1 MILLYLLVPAAYLV
15 AALPEWRRLAEPAA
29 PQPRGFGTLSR
40 WMPAIA
46 LIGHAALLTGTVFT
60 RAGLDLSLVNA
71 TSAVAG
77 LAALFAWGV
86 GLGGALP
93 GVSAVTLPVAAVAA
107 PLPGLLP
114 NPHPSS
120 FADEPLAAL
129 HIAFALI
136 AYALFIFAALQA
148 LVLLGLE
155 RRLHRGLPDPRAGAL
170 PLLTLERFLFRLLD
184 VGFALLTITMASGAI
199 FSEEVFGKPFRF
211 THKIVFS
218 VLAWLVFAVLL
229 IGRHRYGWRGRSALV
244 WVLAGTVLLVLA
256 YLGSKF
262 VLEVILG
269 R

>member
-15 AALPEWRRLAEPAA
+15 AAWPEWQRLAQPASQQSPGVVA
-29 PQPRGFGTLSR
+29 LSR
-40 WMPAIA
+40 WMPAFA
-46 LIGHAALLTGTVFT
+46 LTGHAVLVASTVFT
-60 RAGLDLSLVNA
+60 REGLDLSLVNA

-77 LAALFAWGV
+77 AAALFAWIV

-93 GVSAVTLPVAAVAA
+93 GVSAITLPVAALAT
-107 PLPGLLP
+107 PLPALLP
-114 NPHPSS
+114 NPHRFS
-120 FADEPLAAL
+120 FADGPLAAL
-129 HIAFALI
+129 HIAVALM
-136 AYALFIFAALQA
+136 AYALFIVAALQA

-155 RRLHRGLPDPRAGAL
+155 RRLHRGLPDPRAGTL

-184 VGFALLTITMASGAI
+184 VGFVLLTITLASGAI

-218 VLAWLVFAVLL
+218 VLAWLTFGALV

-244 WVLAGTVLLVLA
+244 WVLAGTIMLVLA

-262 VLEVILG
+262 VFEVILG

>member
-15 AALPEWRRLAEPAA
+15 AAWPDWQRLAQPAS
-29 PQPRGFGTLSR
+29 PQSPGVTALSR
-40 WMPAIA
+40 WMPALA
-46 LIGHAALLTGTVFT
+46 LTGHAVLVASNVFT
-60 RAGLDLSLVNA
+60 PDGLDLSLVNA

-77 LAALFAWGV
+77 AAALFAWSV

-93 GVSAVTLPVAAVAA
+93 GVSAITLPVAALAS

-114 NPHPSS
+114 NPHRFS

-129 HIAFALI
+129 HIAVALM
-136 AYALFIFAALQA
+136 AYALFIVAALQA

-155 RRLHRGLPDPRAGAL
+155 RRLHRGLPDPRVVPV
-170 PLLTLERFLFRLLD
+170 PLLTLEQFLFRLLD
-184 VGFALLTITMASGAI
+184 VGFVLLTITLASGAI
-199 FSEEVFGKPFRF
+199 FSEEVFGKPLRF

-218 VLAWLVFAVLL
+218 VLAWLTFGALL
-229 IGRHRYGWRGRSALV
+229 VGRHRYGWRGRSALM
-244 WVLAGTVLLVLA
+244 WVLVGTVLLVLA

>member
-15 AALPEWRRLAEPAA
+15 AAWPEWQRLAQPAS
-29 PQPRGFGTLSR
+29 PQSAGAAALSR
-40 WMPAIA
+40 WMPAFA
-46 LIGHAALLTGTVFT
+46 LTGHAVLVVSTVFT
-60 RAGLDLSLVNA
+60 REGLDLSLVNA

-77 LAALFAWGV
+77 AAALFAWIV

-93 GVSAVTLPVAAVAA
+93 GVSAITLPVAALAT
-107 PLPGLLP
+107 PLPALLP
-114 NPHPSS
+114 NPHRFS
-120 FADEPLAAL
+120 FADGPLAAL
-129 HIAFALI
+129 HIAVALM
-136 AYALFIFAALQA
+136 AYALFIVAALQA

-155 RRLHRGLPDPRAGAL
+155 RRLHRGLPDPRAGTL

-184 VGFALLTITMASGAI
+184 VGFVLLTITLASGAI
-199 FSEEVFGKPFRF
+199 FSEEVFG
-211 THKIVFS
+211 
-218 VLAWLVFAVLL
+218 ALV

-244 WVLAGTVLLVLA
+244 WVLAGTAMLVLA